1 MQQQTLNY
9 YRFWMVM
16 VGVVGLIVSLHWT
29 LGLLAAVVLVIAGIV
44 LPMFKGKIMSVSSK
58 IEDTVEA
65 KVAQHNEN
73 SSEAV
78 VEAQAVDPEEN
89 KAA

>member
-16 VGVVGLIVSLHWT
+16 VGIIGVILSLHPFMGF
-29 LGLLAAVVLVIAGIV
+29 LAGLVLAFGGIV

-58 IEDTVEA
+58 IED
-65 KVAQHNEN
+65 KVGEKIAQNDGAP
-73 SSEAV
+73 EAV
-78 VEAQAVDPEEN
+78 VESQPVDEDN